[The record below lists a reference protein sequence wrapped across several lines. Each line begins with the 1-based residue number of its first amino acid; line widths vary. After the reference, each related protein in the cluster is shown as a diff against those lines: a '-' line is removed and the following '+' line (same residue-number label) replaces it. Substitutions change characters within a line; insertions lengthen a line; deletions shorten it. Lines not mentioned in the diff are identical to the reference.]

1 MNNVGEIKTF
11 ILNGNEPTQSMRYVW
26 TWWDGSVDVTS
37 TGTVS
42 KQLNV
47 GGNPADDY
55 QVRYTC
61 EAVNEN
67 GQSSQFA
74 GAVVVNNPPGLVLGS
89 TNLTKNG
96 GDFSFRTQAS
106 LVAYDFESGTLGF
119 EWFTGGQSLGEGN
132 PSVYGLVNGTYA
144 GTIAAVCAGV
154 RNFINY
160 DVIENGSLT
169 CRVWDDS
176 GGTTAIQFYLF
187 GQSPA
192 QSYSAPQVVAYQA
205 TIDSASEPIVR
216 IGDSSYAQFTVYTQ
230 ANANPTS
237 FTWTFHG
244 SNGWSQ
250 TAYSAGTT
258 TPLENGAFQ
267 NQALKATRDE
277 TEGQKYAV
285 CNIVDVLT
293 GMAAETIIPVFLE
306 SNLPPVYV
314 SSQVLPAS
322 PAVGDVMSFEVTAT
336 DADLDILSYKWFFPD
351 FTKTLYGRKV
361 FISSTGLTPGNTFSG
376 HVTITD
382 KMGTA
387 ITQIVES
394 AVLIP

>member
-11 ILNGNEPTQSMRYVW
+11 ILNGAVPTQPMRYVW
-26 TWWDGSVDVTS
+26 TWWDGSVEVTNA
-37 TGTVS
+37 GTVS

-132 PSVYGLVNGTYA
+132 PSAYGLVNGTYA
-144 GTIAAVCAGV
+144 GTIAAVCTGV
-154 RNFINY
+154 RNYINY

-216 IGDSSYAQFTVYTQ
+216 IGDSSYAQFMVYTQ

-250 TAYSAGTT
+250 TTYSTGTT

-293 GMAAETIIPVFLE
+293 GLAAETIIPVFLE

-322 PAVGDVMSFEVTAT
+322 PTVGDVLSFEVTAT

-351 FTKTLYGRKV
+351 FAKTLYGRKV

-394 AVLIP
+394 AVLS